1 MVQKSKRGRPRGYDP
16 DAALAAAR
24 DAFWDEGY
32 AATSL
37 DDLSARMEMNRP
49 SLYGAFGDKRSLYH
63 LTLGRYREAS
73 RAGLTEGLSY
83 DLPLREAL
91 QRVLRGALAV
101 YLSGEKGARGCYM
114 IGPALAEALN
124 DLQVRGMLADGL
136 DWLDELFAARI
147 AFAKATG
154 EIDASVEPAARGKL
168 VTSMMHALAIRARAG
183 KSQAEL
189 EAMIAATL
197 DMICGRPEQ
206 ATTSR

>member
-49 SLYGAFGDKRSLYH
+49 SLYGAFGDKRALYH

-73 RAGLTEGLSY
+73 RAGLTERLSY

-101 YLSGEKGARGCYM
+101 YLSAKLDVDPPPWTQPA
-114 IGPALAEALN
+114 IQLPDPWFASPGPAIRNYLLLSSPASFRSRNLFI
-124 DLQVRGMLADGL
+124 
-136 DWLDELFAARI
+136 DEDSLI
-147 AFAKATG
+147 
-154 EIDASVEPAARGKL
+154 V
-168 VTSMMHALAIRARAG
+168 V
-183 KSQAEL
+183 
-189 EAMIAATL
+189 
-197 DMICGRPEQ
+197 
-206 ATTSR
+206 